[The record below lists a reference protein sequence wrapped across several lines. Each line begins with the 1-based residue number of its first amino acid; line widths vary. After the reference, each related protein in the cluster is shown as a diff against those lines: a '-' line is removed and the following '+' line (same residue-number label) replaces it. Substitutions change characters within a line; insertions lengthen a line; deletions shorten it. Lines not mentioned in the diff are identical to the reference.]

1 MNAASSRPR
10 RASGGQTGELALA
23 RGELTERQKRNAL
36 LPAVRAV
43 PCIWVG
49 QGQILGAQ
57 ILGAQELRQPAR
69 ALEQALGFA
78 RHVALLGVL
87 DELRRFKAQDL
98 LDRLHGR
105 SPFGLP
111 KEQSY
116 FSNT

>member
-49 QGQILGAQ
+49 QGQSRGRQILGAQ

-78 RHVALLGVL
+78 RVL

-111 KEQSY
+111 KEQS
-116 FSNT
+116 